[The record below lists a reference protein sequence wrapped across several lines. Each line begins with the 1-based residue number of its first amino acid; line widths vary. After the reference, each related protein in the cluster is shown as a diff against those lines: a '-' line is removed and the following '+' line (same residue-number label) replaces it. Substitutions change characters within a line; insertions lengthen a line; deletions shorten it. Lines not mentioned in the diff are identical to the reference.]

1 MDKSL
6 ELEMPDVAH
15 HSLKL
20 DGRFVGAGIREAGR
34 NFPPA
39 LWHLFCKR
47 FELFVD
53 FLRGGEGVSRIALVA
68 GEYQAGD
75 LAEALVVE
83 GFC

>member
-1 MDKSL
+1 
-6 ELEMPDVAH
+6 VA
-15 HSLKL
+15 SVLQ
-20 DGRFVGAGIREAGR
+20 
-34 NFPPA
+34 
-39 LWHLFCKR
+39 R

-68 GEYQAGD
+68 GENQAGD